1 MHKAYWQSVGKMHS
15 GSTTLSFQ
23 IVLRASVFA
32 AALMTMAVAQALPL
46 DSVNSS
52 ECVRGDCENGK
63 GTLELKTDFGKGM

>member
-46 DSVNSS
+46 DSVN
-52 ECVRGDCENGK
+52 
-63 GTLELKTDFGKGM
+63 